1 MSSLNNLQEN
11 VRVAFRA
18 LIANKLRAILT
29 TLGIGIGIAAVIILI
44 SLGNAAKDYINRRFT
59 GTGADLI
66 TVSNGNFFGNRGE
79 SAGVRLSMK
88 DVTLLQDP
96 NNVPSAAAVVPVL
109 GTRAT
114 TEFSAS
120 TTNTPISGTT
130 PQYFDIHSR
139 AVESG
144 RLFDDNDSVVGARVA
159 VLGQTTV
166 QTLFNNGEDP
176 IGQTIRIGSVPF
188 KVIGTLQKTGS
199 SNVGADQDDIILVP
213 LTTAQS
219 KLSTARNVS
228 GELPVSSIT
237 LKVAD
242 TALIPDLTTTVTSL
256 LRTAHKLKPTD
267 DNDFTVSNAQDALNS
282 LDSIINAL
290 TMFLAVI
297 GGISLMV
304 GGIGVMNIM
313 LVTVTERTREIG
325 LRKAVGAKFRDI
337 LLQFLTESIVL
348 CLVGGLSGLLL
359 AFGAVALLDALVR
372 DLQPAVSASSV
383 VLAVSVVALVGIVFG
398 LYPAS
403 RAAAL
408 SPIRALRTE

>member
-1 MSSLNNLQEN
+1 
-11 VRVAFRA
+11 
-18 LIANKLRAILT
+18 
-29 TLGIGIGIAAVIILI
+29 
-44 SLGNAAKDYINRRFT
+44 
-59 GTGADLI
+59 
-66 TVSNGNFFGNRGE
+66 
-79 SAGVRLSMK
+79 
-88 DVTLLQDP
+88 
-96 NNVPSAAAVVPVL
+96 
-109 GTRAT
+109 
-114 TEFSAS
+114 
-120 TTNTPISGTT
+120 
-130 PQYFDIHSR
+130 
-139 AVESG
+139 
-144 RLFDDNDSVVGARVA
+144 
-159 VLGQTTV
+159 
-166 QTLFNNGEDP
+166 
-176 IGQTIRIGSVPF
+176 
-188 KVIGTLQKTGS
+188 
-199 SNVGADQDDIILVP
+199 VGADQDDIILVP
-213 LTTAQS
+213 MSTAQS

-242 TALIPDLTTTVTSL
+242 TALIPDLTTSVTSL

-290 TMFLAVI
+290 TIFLAVI